1 MRINHV
7 SITLHEIVHSF
18 ESGLAP
24 ERKGRKNHP
33 GVFPGCR
40 LPPTIRAFLTLRI
53 GTPPSI
59 NHQILITITTS
70 ISMTSFSR
78 IVPPWIAFHVRE
90 PTGHKKGTPFIL
102 PEGTPRA
109 PVPLYMWAPTYYITM
124 LSVIKHKHSLFY
136 FSVRLSLRPLILFH
150 NAKHKYYRG
159 REKNGKP
166 IGG

>member
-1 MRINHV
+1 MLPILEMGENLEALSRNVSIDILRINHV

-40 LPPTIRAFLTLRI
+40 LQPTIRAFLTLRI

-59 NHQILITITTS
+59 NHQILFTITTS

-90 PTGHKKGTPFIL
+90 PTGHKKGTPIIL
-102 PEGTPRA
+102 PEGTLRA
-109 PVPLYMWAPTYYITM
+109 LAPQGLGPTIY
-124 LSVIKHKHSLFY
+124 SVSQTALT
-136 FSVRLSLRPLILFH
+136 
-150 NAKHKYYRG
+150 G
-159 REKNGKP
+159 
-166 IGG
+166 